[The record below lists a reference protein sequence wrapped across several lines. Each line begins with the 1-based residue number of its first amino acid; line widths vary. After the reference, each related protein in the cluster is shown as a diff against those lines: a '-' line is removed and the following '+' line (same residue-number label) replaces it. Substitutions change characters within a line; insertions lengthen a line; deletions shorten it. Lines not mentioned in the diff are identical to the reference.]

1 MKFVA
6 ERLTFTCTPFNE
18 GPCVAGQA
26 GNSRA
31 RLIFHLFLMNSSV
44 SPRQNADLL
53 ELKYAHWCEDQS
65 SVEPTWAAFFEGFEL
80 GSAQVKRKEDAAAA
94 STGSS
99 APASDADLAFFG
111 KVVSLIYNYRTLG
124 HTQAAI
130 NPLSVPERNPRLKI
144 EQFGL
149 SAADLDREV
158 WNAFF
163 RHGDRMKLRDM
174 VTALEATYS
183 GKIGFEFMHIHN
195 TTVRHWVRERIE
207 NHALHLDQSPSKK
220 LRSLR
225 WVLEAEA
232 FENFLGKRFLGE
244 KRFSNEGGEGAMIL
258 LNVLLEACPSS
269 GVKEIEMGMSHRGR
283 MNVLANFVRKSL
295 TTVLYEFTPN
305 YEPDLVAGDGD
316 VKYHLGYESVRELS
330 DGNVRVSLAANP
342 SHLEAVNSIVEG
354 KARARQRVLS
364 EEAGE
369 IDRGRVLPILLHGDA
384 AFAGQGSVAEV
395 LNLSQLKG
403 YRTGG
408 TIHLIINNQIGF
420 TTSPADA
427 RSTDYATD
435 VAKMVEAPILHVNGE
450 EPMEL
455 YWAALFA
462 LEFRQKFGR
471 DIVIDMYCY
480 RRQGHNEADQA
491 AFTQPIIAKKIA
503 DRPTFGVIYKQ
514 QLVAEGVI
522 SQAHLEALEQSIWNT
537 LEDGYQ
543 KMVAL
548 QEAGDRTAFSGSTGV
563 VQPTY
568 SHAPVATG
576 IAAEQFQKIGKVL
589 TTTPEG
595 FNLNPTLE
603 KRFIP
608 RRAEVLANGG
618 PIDWAFAESL
628 AFGSLL
634 LEGKPVRL
642 SGQDCRRGTFSQRH
656 AVFYDYE
663 TRERYIPLEH
673 LDSTQAKFCVHNSFL
688 SEFAV
693 LGFDYGYSLS
703 YPSML
708 TLWEAQFGD
717 FANGAQVIID
727 QFISS
732 AESKWQTPTDL
743 VMLLPHGYEG
753 MGPEHSSARLER
765 FLQLCADKNMIVGNF
780 TTPAQYFHALRRQ
793 KHRDYR
799 KPLVLMTPKSLLSR
813 PEAVSHESDF
823 TEGTCFQEVL
833 PDPKVFANPAEV
845 NRVIFCSGKVYYDL
859 VAARDEKGI
868 GNAAI
873 VRIEQLYPFHEDL
886 VKAIIGVYSNC
897 SNFIWCQEE
906 PRNMGAWSYI
916 APRLEEVAGSKIRY
930 AGRGTA
936 SSPAAGSKAMHY
948 REQKAL
954 VARAFEI

>member
-1 MKFVA
+1 
-6 ERLTFTCTPFNE
+6 
-18 GPCVAGQA
+18 
-26 GNSRA
+26 
-31 RLIFHLFLMNSSV
+31 MNSSV
-44 SPRQNADLL
+44 SPRQNTELL
-53 ELKYAHWCEDQS
+53 ESKYAEWCEDPK
-65 SVEPTWAAFFEGFEL
+65 SVDGTWAAFFEGFEL
-80 GSAQVKRKEDAAAA
+80 GSAQVQRKEEAGAAAVG
-94 STGSS
+94 TPSS
-99 APASDADLAFFG
+99 SSDADLAFFG

-124 HTQAAI
+124 HTQADI
-130 NPLSVPERNPRLKI
+130 NPLDPAERNPRLNI
-144 EQFGL
+144 EQYGL
-149 SAADLDREV
+149 TSEDLDKVV

-174 VTALEATYS
+174 VTALEKTYS
-183 GKIGFEFMHIHN
+183 NKIGFEFMHIHN

-207 NHALHLDQSPSKK
+207 THAVRNEDTPTKK
-220 LRSLR
+220 LSSLF

-258 LNVLLEACPSS
+258 LNAILEASPSH

-283 MNVLANFVRKSL
+283 MNILANFVRKSL
-295 TTVLYEFTPN
+295 TTVLYEFTPT
-305 YEPDLVAGDGD
+305 YEPETVAGDGD
-316 VKYHLGYESVRELS
+316 VKYHLGYESIRELA

-354 KARARQRVLS
+354 KARARQRVLNDLTG
-364 EEAGE
+364 GE
-369 IDRGRVLPILLHGDA
+369 IDRQQVLPILLHGDA

-408 TIHLIINNQIGF
+408 TIHLVINNQIGF
-420 TTSPADA
+420 TTAPADA
-427 RSTDYATD
+427 RSSAYATD
-435 VAKMVEAPILHVNGE
+435 VAKMIEAPILHVNGE
-450 EPMEL
+450 DPMEL
-455 YWAALFA
+455 YWTAIFA

-503 DRPTFGVIYKQ
+503 ERPTFGTIYKN

-522 SQAHLEALEQSIWNT
+522 SSQDLEALEQAIWDKF
-537 LEDGYQ
+537 EAGYQ
-543 KMVAL
+543 KMLTL

-563 VQPTY
+563 DQPIYT
-568 SHAPVATG
+568 HTPIPTG
-576 IAAEQFQKIGKVL
+576 ISHEVFQRIGRVL
-589 TTTPEG
+589 TTVPSE

-608 RRAEVLANGG
+608 RRIEALAGGG

-634 LEGKPVRL
+634 LEGTPVRL

-656 AVFYDYE
+656 SVFYDYE

-673 LDSTQAKFCVHNSFL
+673 LDPNQAKFCVHNSFL

-703 YPSML
+703 YPTML

-717 FANGAQVIID
+717 FSNGAQVIID

-732 AESKWQTPTDL
+732 AESKWQTPSDL

-765 FLQLCADKNMIVGNF
+765 FLQLCAEKNLIVGNF

-793 KHRDYR
+793 KHRDFR

-813 PEAVSHESDF
+813 PEAVSLESDF
-823 TEGTCFQEVL
+823 QEGTCFQEIL
-833 PDPKVFANPAEV
+833 PDTKFFDQPNEV
-845 NRVIFCSGKVYYDL
+845 NRIIFCSGKVYYDL
-859 VAARDEKGI
+859 MAHRQTEGI
-868 GNAAI
+868 EATAI
-873 VRIEQLYPFHEDL
+873 IRIEQLYPFHREMVEL
-886 VKAIIGVYSNC
+886 IISQFTNASQFV
-897 SNFIWCQEE
+897 WCQEE
-906 PRNMGAWSYI
+906 PINMGAWSYI
-916 APRLEEVAGSKIRY
+916 SPRLEAAVGSKIRY
-930 AGRGTA
+930 AGRGSA

-954 VARAFEI
+954 VAQAFLV

>member
-1 MKFVA
+1 
-6 ERLTFTCTPFNE
+6 
-18 GPCVAGQA
+18 
-26 GNSRA
+26 
-31 RLIFHLFLMNSSV
+31 MNSSV

-53 ELKYAHWCEDQS
+53 ELKYAEWCQDPK
-65 SVEPTWAAFFEGFEL
+65 SVDTTWAAFFEGFEL
-80 GSAQVKRKEDAAAA
+80 GSAQVKRKEEAAAGVSA
-94 STGSS
+94 S
-99 APASDADLAFFG
+99 PSDADQAFFG

-130 NPLSVPERNPRLKI
+130 NPLDAPEQNPRLMLD
-144 EQFGL
+144 QFGL
-149 SAADLDREV
+149 TATDLDREV

-163 RHGDRMKLRDM
+163 RHGEKMKLRDM
-174 VTALEATYS
+174 VAALEMTYS

-207 NHALHLDQSPSKK
+207 THALRSEETPAKK
-220 LRSLR
+220 LNSLS

-258 LNVLLEACPSS
+258 LNALLEACPSQ

-283 MNVLANFVRKSL
+283 MNILANFVRKSL
-295 TTVLYEFTPN
+295 TTVLYEFTPT

-316 VKYHLGYESVRELS
+316 VKYHLGYESIRELP
-330 DGNVRVSLAANP
+330 DGKVRVSLAANP
-342 SHLEAVNSIVEG
+342 SHLEAVNSLVEG

-364 EEAGE
+364 EGCCGE
-369 IDRGRVLPILLHGDA
+369 IDRGQVLPILLHGDA

-420 TTSPADA
+420 TTVPEDA
-427 RSTDYATD
+427 RSSAYATD
-435 VAKMVEAPILHVNGE
+435 VAKMIEAPILHVNGE

-491 AFTQPIIAKKIA
+491 AFTQPIVAKKIA
-503 DRPTFGVIYKQ
+503 DRPTFGKVYKQ

-522 SQAHLEALEQSIWNT
+522 SQADLSSLEQAIWDK
-537 LEDGYQ
+537 LETGYQ
-543 KMVAL
+543 KMLEL
-548 QEAGDRTAFSGSTGV
+548 QEAGDRTAFSGSTGI
-563 VQPTY
+563 VQPAY
-568 SHAPVATG
+568 SHAPVPTG
-576 IAAEQFQKIGKVL
+576 IDRDTLQHIGKVL
-589 TTTPEG
+589 TTVPTD

-608 RRAEVLANGG
+608 RRVEALANGG

-634 LEGKPVRL
+634 MEGTPVRL

-673 LDSTQAKFCVHNSFL
+673 LDPAQSKFCVHNSFL

-717 FANGAQVIID
+717 FSNGAQVIID

-732 AESKWQTPTDL
+732 AESKWQTPSDL

-765 FLQLCADKNMIVGNF
+765 FLQLCAEKNWVVGNF

-793 KHRDYR
+793 KHRDFR

-813 PEAVSHESDF
+813 PEAVSQESDF
-823 TEGTCFQEVL
+823 LEGTCFQEIL
-833 PDPKVFANPAEV
+833 PDTKSFARPAKVT
-845 NRVIFCSGKVYYDL
+845 RVIFCSGKVYYDL
-859 VAARDEKGI
+859 MAYREEKGI
-868 GNAAI
+868 ENAAI
-873 VRIEQLYPFHEDL
+873 IRIEQLYPFHQEMVEAL
-886 VKAIIGVYSNC
+886 IHPYSKASRFV
-897 SNFIWCQEE
+897 WCQEE
-906 PRNMGAWSYI
+906 PLNMGAWSYI
-916 APRLEEVAGSKIRY
+916 FPRLELAVGSSIRY

-936 SSPAAGSKAMHY
+936 SSPAAGSKTMHY

-954 VARAFEI
+954 VAQAFEV

>member
-1 MKFVA
+1 
-6 ERLTFTCTPFNE
+6 
-18 GPCVAGQA
+18 
-26 GNSRA
+26 
-31 RLIFHLFLMNSSV
+31 MNSSV
-44 SPRQNADLL
+44 SPRQNTELL
-53 ELKYAHWCEDQS
+53 ESKYAEWCEDPK
-65 SVEPTWAAFFEGFEL
+65 SVDGTWAAFFEGFEL
-80 GSAQVKRKEDAAAA
+80 GSAQVQRKEEAAAA
-94 STGSS
+94 AAVVGTPSS
-99 APASDADLAFFG
+99 SSDADLAFFG

-124 HTQAAI
+124 HTQADI
-130 NPLSVPERNPRLKI
+130 NPLDPAERNPRLNI
-144 EQFGL
+144 EQYGL
-149 SAADLDREV
+149 TSEDLDKVV

-174 VTALEATYS
+174 VTALEKTYS
-183 GKIGFEFMHIHN
+183 NKIGFEFMHIHN

-207 NHALHLDQSPSKK
+207 THALRNEDTPTKK
-220 LRSLR
+220 LSSLF

-258 LNVLLEACPSS
+258 LNAILEASPSH

-283 MNVLANFVRKSL
+283 MNILANFVRKSL
-295 TTVLYEFTPN
+295 TTVLYEFTPT
-305 YEPDLVAGDGD
+305 YEPETVAGDGD
-316 VKYHLGYESVRELS
+316 VKYHLGYESIRELA
-330 DGNVRVSLAANP
+330 DGNVRVRLAANP

-354 KARARQRVLS
+354 KARARQRVLNDLTG
-364 EEAGE
+364 GE
-369 IDRGRVLPILLHGDA
+369 IDRQQVLPILLHGDA

-408 TIHLIINNQIGF
+408 TIHLVINNQIGF
-420 TTSPADA
+420 TTAPADA
-427 RSTDYATD
+427 RSSAYATD
-435 VAKMVEAPILHVNGE
+435 VAKMIEAPILHVNGE
-450 EPMEL
+450 DPMEL
-455 YWAALFA
+455 YWTAIFA

-503 DRPTFGVIYKQ
+503 ERPTFGTIYKN

-522 SQAHLEALEQSIWNT
+522 SSQDLEALEQAIWDKF
-537 LEDGYQ
+537 EAGYQ
-543 KMVAL
+543 KMLTL

-563 VQPTY
+563 DQPIYT
-568 SHAPVATG
+568 HTPIPTG
-576 IAAEQFQKIGKVL
+576 ISHEVFQRIGGVL
-589 TTTPEG
+589 TTVPSE

-608 RRAEVLANGG
+608 RRIEALAGGG

-634 LEGKPVRL
+634 LEGTPVRL

-656 AVFYDYE
+656 SVFYDYE

-673 LDSTQAKFCVHNSFL
+673 LDPNQAKFCVHNSFL

-703 YPSML
+703 YPTML

-717 FANGAQVIID
+717 FSNGAQVIID

-732 AESKWQTPTDL
+732 AESKWQTPSDL

-765 FLQLCADKNMIVGNF
+765 FLQLCAEKNLIVGNF

-793 KHRDYR
+793 KHRDFR

-813 PEAVSHESDF
+813 PEAVSLESDF
-823 TEGTCFQEVL
+823 QEGTCFQEIL
-833 PDPKVFANPAEV
+833 PDTKFFEQPNEV
-845 NRVIFCSGKVYYDL
+845 NRIIFCSGKVYYDL
-859 VAARDEKGI
+859 MAHRQTEGI
-868 GNAAI
+868 EATAI
-873 VRIEQLYPFHEDL
+873 IRIEQLYPFHREMVEL
-886 VKAIIGVYSNC
+886 IISQFTNASQFV
-897 SNFIWCQEE
+897 WCQEE
-906 PRNMGAWSYI
+906 PINMGAWSYI
-916 APRLEEVAGSKIRY
+916 SPRLEAAVGSKIRY
-930 AGRGTA
+930 AGRGSA

-954 VARAFEI
+954 VAQAFLV

>member
-1 MKFVA
+1 
-6 ERLTFTCTPFNE
+6 
-18 GPCVAGQA
+18 
-26 GNSRA
+26 
-31 RLIFHLFLMNSSV
+31 MNSSV
-44 SPRQNADLL
+44 SPRQNTEIL
-53 ELKYAHWCEDQS
+53 ESKYAEWCEDPK
-65 SVEPTWAAFFEGFEL
+65 SVDGTWAAFFEGFEL
-80 GSAQVKRKEDAAAA
+80 GSAQVQCKEEAGAAAVG
-94 STGSS
+94 TPTSS
-99 APASDADLAFFG
+99 SDADLAFFG

-124 HTQAAI
+124 HTQADI
-130 NPLSVPERNPRLKI
+130 NPLDPAERNPRLNI
-144 EQFGL
+144 EQYGL
-149 SAADLDREV
+149 TSEDLDKVV
-158 WNAFF
+158 WNSFF

-174 VTALEATYS
+174 VTALEKTYS
-183 GKIGFEFMHIHN
+183 NKIGFEFMHIHN

-207 NHALHLDQSPSKK
+207 THAVRNEDTPTKK
-220 LRSLR
+220 LSSLF

-258 LNVLLEACPSS
+258 LNAILEASPSH

-283 MNVLANFVRKSL
+283 MNILANFVRKSL
-295 TTVLYEFTPN
+295 TTVLYEFTPT
-305 YEPDLVAGDGD
+305 YEPETVAGDGD
-316 VKYHLGYESVRELS
+316 VKYHLGYESIRELA

-354 KARARQRVLS
+354 KARARQRVLNDLTG
-364 EEAGE
+364 GE
-369 IDRGRVLPILLHGDA
+369 IDRQQVLPILLHGDA

-408 TIHLIINNQIGF
+408 TIHLVINNQIGF
-420 TTSPADA
+420 TTAPADA
-427 RSTDYATD
+427 RSSAYATD
-435 VAKMVEAPILHVNGE
+435 VAKMIEAPILHVNGE
-450 EPMEL
+450 DPMEL
-455 YWAALFA
+455 YWTAIFA

-503 DRPTFGVIYKQ
+503 ERPTFGTIYKN

-522 SQAHLEALEQSIWNT
+522 SSQDLEALEQAIWDKF
-537 LEDGYQ
+537 EAGYQ
-543 KMVAL
+543 KMLTL
-548 QEAGDRTAFSGSTGV
+548 QEVGDRTAFSGSTGV
-563 VQPTY
+563 DQPIYT
-568 SHAPVATG
+568 HTPIPTG
-576 IAAEQFQKIGKVL
+576 ISHEVFQRIGGVL
-589 TTTPEG
+589 TTVPSE

-608 RRAEVLANGG
+608 RRIEALAGGG

-634 LEGKPVRL
+634 LEGTPVRL

-656 AVFYDYE
+656 SVFYDYE

-673 LDSTQAKFCVHNSFL
+673 LDPNQAKFCVHNSFL

-703 YPSML
+703 YPTML

-717 FANGAQVIID
+717 FSNGAQVIID

-732 AESKWQTPTDL
+732 AESKWQTPSDL

-765 FLQLCADKNMIVGNF
+765 FLQLCAEKNLIVGNF

-793 KHRDYR
+793 KHRDFR

-813 PEAVSHESDF
+813 PEAVSLESDF
-823 TEGTCFQEVL
+823 QEGTCFQEIL
-833 PDPKVFANPAEV
+833 PDTKFFDQPNEV
-845 NRVIFCSGKVYYDL
+845 NRIIFCSGKVYYDL
-859 VAARDEKGI
+859 MAHRQTEGI
-868 GNAAI
+868 ESSAI
-873 VRIEQLYPFHEDL
+873 IRIEQLYPFHREMVEL
-886 VKAIIGVYSNC
+886 IISQFTNASQFV
-897 SNFIWCQEE
+897 WCQEE
-906 PRNMGAWSYI
+906 PINMGAWSYI
-916 APRLEEVAGSKIRY
+916 SPRLEAAVGSKIRY
-930 AGRGTA
+930 AGRGSA

-954 VARAFEI
+954 VAQAFSF